1 MSSYVFFCSLLP
13 SSPPHSGS
21 AGSPVA
27 ATSLITIGWAT
38 IGGGLQDTA
47 EVRLE
52 DEFVAR
58 GLPQPMAGCMAERM
72 AQRLS
77 VLQLRKLEN
86 LRAQEGERAI
96 PLSIAEFLER
106 VRRVDDGE
114 VLEVAASSAAVC
126 AFARG

>member
-1 MSSYVFFCSLLP
+1 MKRILIVLLP
-13 SSPPHSGS
+13 APDGPTI
-21 AGSPVA
+21 
-27 ATSLITIGWAT
+27 ATCLP
-38 IGGGLQDTA
+38 A
-47 EVRLE
+47 EGRLE

-86 LRAQEGERAI
+86 LQAQEGERAI